1 MTGKLFVISSP
12 SGCGKGTLIGKLLEH
27 CDNIWLSVSATT
39 RAPRAGE
46 VDGVNYYFLDQ
57 IRFEEMIDNG
67 ELVEWA
73 KYSGNYYGTPKK
85 YIDEHLNKG
94 ENVILEIEVVG
105 AKNIKKMYP
114 GSTLIFIKPP
124 SMEELERRLRGRGT
138 EDEASIKKRLET
150 ARVEL
155 SQANIFDYVIVNDS
169 LEDACLE
176 LTHIICGNI

>member
-27 CDNIWLSVSATT
+27 YDNIWLSVSATT

-46 VDGVNYYFLDQ
+46 VDGVNYYFLDKE
-57 IRFEEMIDNG
+57 RFVEMIDNG

-114 GSTLIFIKPP
+114 DSTLIFIKPP

-138 EDEASIKKRLET
+138 EDEDSIKKRLET
-150 ARVEL
+150 AEIEL
-155 SQANIFDYVIVNDS
+155 LQTENYDYVVINDS
-169 LEDACLE
+169 LEDACRELE
-176 LTHIICGNI
+176 QIIFKN